1 MNATMKLAPA
11 IALAL
16 AAGSAVLTTS
26 TDAAA
31 VSREEAVSRA
41 RAFAFHPYSVVAA
54 NQTASCSGAYQSLY
68 IPGDYVGLPYDW
80 GGYMT
85 LFQFDQA
92 MAAGY
97 GAGSYPDD
105 GILDCTVGLDCS
117 GFLSKVWQLGHFTT
131 SSFHQVT
138 TQISAGELLP
148 GDGFND
154 AGNHCTMHEDF
165 MATGEP
171 AMIES
176 GGYNVHVNVTGGWS
190 HVNGFLPR
198 RRDGITGSS
207 GAAPLGTIV
216 NPIAVSSF
224 PYVDSR
230 NTVQSMSDMLDG
242 CGADPSKSESGPEY
256 VYALT
261 FNQPGT
267 LTVAVSDD
275 AGVDIDVHVYT
286 SPNTNDCFAR
296 HDSTLSVN
304 VDCGTYY
311 VVADTFKGASEYPG
325 AYTLTA
331 DFSASGASC
340 GNGPPSYDPGGELGD
355 ECAYPGNENL
365 PFCNANLGADI
376 CLYGNGDSFCSIPCA
391 TDNDCDALPGGGC
404 CEELGS
410 GEMYCLTQSFCA
422 GGPPPEETEDP
433 ETGDPDEVPDAAD
446 PADGTDNPDGPNGA
460 DPGGE
465 DGATGDDDSKKRRSG
480 GDEEDGGGCATA
492 PGSTEAPGWLFG
504 FAALALGALRRRRR
518 A

>member
-1 MNATMKLAPA
+1 MITKLKLAPTMV
-11 IALAL
+11 LAF
-16 AAGSAVLTTS
+16 AAGAAVLATP

-41 RAFAFHPYSVVAA
+41 QAFALHPFSSAA
-54 NQTASCSGAYQSLY
+54 VNQTASCSGAYQSIY

-97 GAGSYPDD
+97 GAGSYPED

-117 GFLSKVWQLGHFTT
+117 GFLSKVWQLGHYTT
-131 SSFHQVT
+131 SSMHQVS
-138 TQISAGELLP
+138 TQISAGELMP
-148 GDGFND
+148 ADGFND
-154 AGNHCTMHEDF
+154 AGNHCAMHEDL

-171 AMIES
+171 SMIEA
-176 GGYNVHVNVTGGWS
+176 GGYNVHLNVTGGWS

-198 RRDGITGSS
+198 RRDGISGSS
-207 GAAPLGTIV
+207 GAAPVGTIV

-224 PYVDSR
+224 PFVDSR
-230 NTVQSMSDMLDG
+230 NTVQSKSDMLDG
-242 CGADPSKSESGPEY
+242 CGADPSKSESGAEY
-256 VYALT
+256 VYAVT

-267 LTVAVSDD
+267 LNVGVSDD
-275 AGVDIDVHVYT
+275 AGADIDVHVYT

-296 HDSTLSVN
+296 HDSALSVN

-311 VVADTFKGASEYPG
+311 IVADTFKGASEHPG

-331 DFSASGASC
+331 DFAASGASC
-340 GNGPPSYDPGGELGD
+340 GNGPPTYNPGGELGD

-391 TDNDCDALPGGGC
+391 TDTDCDALPGGGC

-410 GEMYCLTQSFCA
+410 GEFYCLNQSFCS
-422 GGPPPEETEDP
+422 GGTTPEETEEP

-446 PADGTDNPDGPNGA
+446 PADGTENPDGAPAGETPDGAA
-460 DPGGE
+460 DPSGDGSDKKTRSSDGE
-465 DGATGDDDSKKRRSG
+465 D
-480 GDEEDGGGCATA
+480 DGGGCSVSGTDA
-492 PGSTEAPGWLFG
+492 PQRR
-504 FAALALGALRRRRR
+504 GAVRRRRV